1 MKCAIKRLYWFLWPD
16 PTMEMFGSHLVYT
29 HLLLSQCSSITK
41 NEKRAQPITA
51 ALLRAIF
58 TFTITDPTRV
68 HLWSEKK
75 CFTLLF
81 LKPSQNKKGQK
92 IFQLLHFL
100 FFSLQLAAEKKE
112 SKIVQLEIWPFLFCD
127 SFSFAIR

>member
-41 NEKRAQPITA
+41 KGKKGSTHYSMV
-51 ALLRAIF
+51 LLRAIF

-92 IFQLLHFL
+92 FFLLLHFL

-112 SKIVQLEIWPFLFCD
+112 SKTVQLENYSALLILWWL
-127 SFSFAIR
+127 